1 MEKIRRFL
9 WKNLGITLDRQTL
22 LITGIVVLS
31 FTVAIVFRLLANIT
45 TNSLFRLLFLITIL
59 PGGIIVMGSSYR
71 LIEWNLSDKEGRE
84 EIEREVALGQLKR
97 RVNDK
102 NFKR

>member
-31 FTVAIVFRLLANIT
+31 FTVAIVFGLLANT
-45 TNSLFRLLFLITIL
+45 TNNSLFRLLFLITII
-59 PGGIIVMGSSYR
+59 PGGIIVIGSSYR
-71 LIEWNLSDKEGRE
+71 LIAWNLSDKEGRA
-84 EIEREVALGQLKR
+84 EIEREVALGQLNSKEE
-97 RVNDK
+97 
-102 NFKR
+102 